1 MVSEKWKTLTFYIIN
16 GASLY
21 MWDGK
26 DKSQYVAAR
35 YSLLIID
42 LYSSEKFVWFQL
54 SANDD
59 LFRTFWCSFMADV
72 QWYNTSE
79 RSKVPYRSTCLQP
92 YPNGG
97 ISIIITYFKGICII
111 FYNNYYKV
119 ENEYFYNNYIQ
130 HIWPC
135 NIMYFYNSSHSILF
149 HSEISLVAKVIFY
162 I

>member
-1 MVSEKWKTLTFYIIN
+1 MEQAFTCETARTNHNMLLLGIAYWLLTCIHQ
-16 GASLY
+16 
-21 MWDGK
+21 K
-26 DKSQYVAAR
+26 
-35 YSLLIID
+35 
-42 LYSSEKFVWFQL
+42 KFVWFQL

-111 FYNNYYKV
+111 FYNNYYKA
-119 ENEYFYNNYIQ
+119 ENGYFYNNYIQ